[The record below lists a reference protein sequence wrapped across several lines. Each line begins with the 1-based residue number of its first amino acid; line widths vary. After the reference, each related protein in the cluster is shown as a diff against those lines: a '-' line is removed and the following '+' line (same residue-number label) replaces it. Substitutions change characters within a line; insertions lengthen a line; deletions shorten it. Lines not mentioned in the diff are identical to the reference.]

1 MPAPPARL
9 ERIQDEALRES
20 LRAAHAAL
28 VSGNYP
34 EVVRRAADAYVEL
47 LKRKPELL
55 EGPMGRFRI
64 FMFPRLGAH
73 LETPPDGPPTVV
85 YDRER
90 FSFSEAVT
98 YFEFALDTL
107 VREGL

>member
-1 MPAPPARL
+1 MPTPPAKL
-9 ERIQDEALRES
+9 DRIQDPALRES
-20 LRAAHAAL
+20 LRTAHASL

-34 EVVRRAADAYVEL
+34 DVVRRAAEAYVEL
-47 LKRKPELL
+47 LKRKPDLL
-55 EGPMGRFRI
+55 QGPMGRFRI

-85 YDRER
+85 YDRDR

>member
-1 MPAPPARL
+1 MPAPPAKL
-9 ERIQDEALRES
+9 ERIRDEALRES
-20 LRAAHAAL
+20 LRAAHASL
-28 VSGNYP
+28 VAGNYP
-34 EVVRRAADAYVEL
+34 DVVRRAAEAYVEL
-47 LKRKPELL
+47 LRRKPELL

-64 FMFPRLGAH
+64 FAFPRLGAH
-73 LETPPDGPPTVV
+73 LETPADGPPTVV

-98 YFEFALDTL
+98 YFEFALDSL